1 MSIRI
6 LLVEDE
12 APIRMFT
19 KINLENEGFTIL
31 EADTGESGIA
41 IARAEHPDI
50 VILDLM
56 LPGISGYEVCE
67 TLRTEMPHI
76 GIIMLTAKSQEID
89 RILGLEKGTDDYMV
103 KPFNPHELA
112 LRVRSLIR
120 RLRLDPGDEEPK
132 TANSP
137 QMIQDGPFVLD
148 QYARVFY
155 KNGEEIDL
163 TPTELAM
170 VRMFISRPGK
180 ALSREEI
187 LHQIWG
193 EDNHGETK
201 IVDVNVR
208 RIRSKI
214 EDNPAKPAYLETVWG
229 VGYRW
234 KKNDA

>member
-1 MSIRI
+1 MTIKI

-19 KINLENEGFTIL
+19 KINLENEGFQIV
-31 EADTGESGIA
+31 EAKSGEQGVEL
-41 IARAEHPDI
+41 ARSEHPDI

-56 LPGISGYEVCE
+56 LPGISGYEVCSI
-67 TLRTEMPHI
+67 LRTEMPHI

-103 KPFNPHELA
+103 KPFNPHELV

-120 RLRLDPGDEEPK
+120 RLKLEEEP
-132 TANSP
+132 TAQRDSSP
-137 QMIQDGPFVLD
+137 ILTDGPFTLD
-148 QYARVFY
+148 LYARTFT
-155 KNGEEIDL
+155 KNGSLIDL
-163 TPTELAM
+163 TPTELAIIK
-170 VRMFISRPGK
+170 MFMTHPGK

-187 LHQIWG
+187 LHHAWG
-193 EDNHGETK
+193 EDYQGESK

-208 RIRSKI
+208 RIRAKI
-214 EDNPAKPAYLETVWG
+214 EDNAAKPAYLETVWG

-234 KKNDA
+234 KKSE

>member
-1 MSIRI
+1 MTIKI

-19 KINLENEGFTIL
+19 KINLENEGFQIV
-31 EADTGESGIA
+31 EAESGEQGVEL
-41 IARAEHPDI
+41 ARSEQPDI

-56 LPGISGYEVCE
+56 LPGISGYEVCSI
-67 TLRTEMPHI
+67 LRTEMPHI

-103 KPFNPHELA
+103 KPFNPHELV

-120 RLRLDPGDEEPK
+120 RLKLEEEP
-132 TANSP
+132 TAQRDSSP
-137 QMIQDGPFVLD
+137 ILTDGPFTLD
-148 QYARVFY
+148 LYARTFT
-155 KNGEEIDL
+155 KNGSLIDL
-163 TPTELAM
+163 TPTELAIIK
-170 VRMFISRPGK
+170 MFMTHPGK

-187 LHQIWG
+187 LHHAWG
-193 EDNHGETK
+193 EDYQGESK

-208 RIRSKI
+208 RIRAKI
-214 EDNPAKPAYLETVWG
+214 EDNATKPAYLETVWG

-234 KKNDA
+234 KKSE

>member
-1 MSIRI
+1 MTIKI

-19 KINLENEGFTIL
+19 KINLENEGFQIV
-31 EADTGESGIA
+31 EAESGEQGVEL
-41 IARAEHPDI
+41 ARSEHPDI

-56 LPGISGYEVCE
+56 LPGISGYEVCSI
-67 TLRTEMPHI
+67 LRTEMPHI

-103 KPFNPHELA
+103 KPFNPHELV

-120 RLRLDPGDEEPK
+120 RLKLEEEP
-132 TANSP
+132 TAQRDSSP
-137 QMIQDGPFVLD
+137 ILTDGPFTLD
-148 QYARVFY
+148 LYARTFT
-155 KNGEEIDL
+155 KNGSLIDL
-163 TPTELAM
+163 TPTELAIIK
-170 VRMFISRPGK
+170 MFMTHPGK

-187 LHQIWG
+187 LHHAWG
-193 EDNHGETK
+193 EDYQGESK

-208 RIRSKI
+208 RIRAKI
-214 EDNPAKPAYLETVWG
+214 EDNAAKPAYLETVWG

-234 KKNDA
+234 KKSE

>member
-1 MSIRI
+1 MTIKI

-19 KINLENEGFTIL
+19 KINLENEGFQIV
-31 EADTGESGIA
+31 EAESGEQGVEL
-41 IARAEHPDI
+41 ARSEHPDI

-56 LPGISGYEVCE
+56 LPGISGYEVCSI
-67 TLRTEMPHI
+67 LRTEMPHI

-103 KPFNPHELA
+103 KPFNPHELV

-120 RLRLDPGDEEPK
+120 RLKLEEEPI
-132 TANSP
+132 AQRDSSP
-137 QMIQDGPFVLD
+137 ILTDGPFTLD
-148 QYARVFY
+148 LYARTFT
-155 KNGEEIDL
+155 KNGSLIDL
-163 TPTELAM
+163 TPTELAIIK
-170 VRMFISRPGK
+170 MFMTHPGK

-187 LHQIWG
+187 LHHAWG
-193 EDNHGETK
+193 EDYQGESK

-208 RIRSKI
+208 RIRAKI
-214 EDNPAKPAYLETVWG
+214 EDNAAKPAYLETVWG

-234 KKNDA
+234 KKSE